1 VIVVADVDILSDRL
15 WVQMRRS
22 LFGQQVA
29 TAFASNGDLVN
40 NAMANLSGSPE
51 LIGLRSRAAFSRPFD
66 TVEALRRDA
75 DTRFRE
81 TEQRLQSEL
90 GETERRLGELQ
101 SAREDTNS
109 LLMSPEQQAEIRRF
123 QDEQLRIR
131 RELRAVRRELD
142 SNIERLGTV
151 LKLTNILGVP
161 LALSLF
167 GLITLLIRRNRRRAV
182 Q

>member
-1 VIVVADVDILSDRL
+1 MMRWSDDDDQAQRSADATRARHEARRAGVESRGDGGVSHRGPQCGPRVV
-15 WVQMRRS
+15 
-22 LFGQQVA
+22 G
-29 TAFASNGDLVN
+29 NG
-40 NAMANLSGSPE
+40 A
-51 LIGLRSRAAFSRPFD
+51 RPP
-66 TVEALRRDA
+66 
-75 DTRFRE
+75 
-81 TEQRLQSEL
+81 
-90 GETERRLGELQ
+90 GGELQ

-151 LKLTNILGVP
+151 LKLTNILGVH